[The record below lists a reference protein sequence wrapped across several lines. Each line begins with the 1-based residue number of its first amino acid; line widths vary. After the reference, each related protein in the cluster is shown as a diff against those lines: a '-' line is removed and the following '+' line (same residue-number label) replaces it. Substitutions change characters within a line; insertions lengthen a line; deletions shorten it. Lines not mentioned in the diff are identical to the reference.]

1 MNLTESP
8 RREPGYRLETIDDE
22 LLLFHPATTRI
33 VYCNATAGLIWR
45 LCDGERT
52 VGEMIALLAEAYPEA
67 AATLAADVEKALE
80 QLCACGAISLT

>member
-1 MNLTESP
+1 MNPRERP
-8 RREPGYRLETIDDE
+8 RREPGYRLEMVDDE

-52 VGEMIALLAEAYPEA
+52 VGEIVALLTEAYPEA
-67 AATLAADVEKALE
+67 AETLAADVERALE
-80 QLCACGAISLT
+80 QLCACRAITLA